1 MNTTIQAFISGKRIA
16 VVGASRTD
24 KNKFGNIAAGEL
36 KRRGYQVYLVHPQA
50 ESIFGEAA
58 YPSLSSLQGRVD
70 GVLISLPAEKGAGV
84 LREAAVVGIRNVWV
98 QQGGES
104 PDLVKLGEDLNLNLV
119 TGRCIL
125 MYAQPVLGF
134 HAVHRFVTRLS
145 GRL

>member
-36 KRRGYQVYLVHPQA
+36 KRRGYQVYLVYPQA

>member
-1 MNTTIQAFISGKRIA
+1 MNTTVQAFISGKRIA

-36 KRRGYQVYLVHPQA
+36 KRRGYQVYLVHPGA

-58 YPSLSSLQGRVD
+58 YPSLSSLQGQVD
-70 GVLISLPAEKGAGV
+70 SVLVSLPAEKGAGV

-134 HAVHRFVTRLS
+134 HGVHRFVTRLS
-145 GRL
+145 GKL